1 MNINNFIEK
10 VDFTTAKKI
19 TKEICTKYKLIPI
32 NEEVNKIKAIT
43 YEDEKD
49 SLDNC
54 VKFYYDKEI
63 EIIVVSKDEFNIWES
78 IIYGCDNNKLDE
90 LLIYKAIDK
99 NASDIHFEPC
109 DNYVN
114 IRYRINGILSLAY
127 RMELE
132 KYASLVSKIKLEAN
146 MDITEKRRPQ
156 DGKIIKRYNNKKYDF
171 RISSIPVINGE
182 KIVIRILYC
191 SSFNYKLEEL
201 NFPSNQVDLIKK
213 IIALENGLFLVNG
226 PTGSGKSTTLYTI
239 LKEISNENINIT
251 TLEDP
256 IEVTLKNVNQMNL
269 NKKLGIDFSSGLRN
283 ILRQDPDVIMIGEIR
298 DKETADMCIRAS
310 ITGHKVY
317 STLHCKSPREVYLRL
332 INMGVDSNLLVE
344 ALGGII
350 SQKLIKIL
358 CDDCKEIDN
367 VNKYKNFMLFKKRG
381 CKNCNYTGYI
391 TRKLISSIY
400 YLKNS
405 NKKNIEEIY
414 ADKNY
419 LCNTH
424 MKSQMEE
431 LIAKGK
437 IPYADYFNF
446 LEGED
451 LNEL

>member
-256 IEVTLKNVNQMNL
+256 
-269 NKKLGIDFSSGLRN
+269 
-283 ILRQDPDVIMIGEIR
+283 
-298 DKETADMCIRAS
+298 MCS
-310 ITGHKVY
+310 K
-317 STLHCKSPREVYLRL
+317 
-332 INMGVDSNLLVE
+332 
-344 ALGGII
+344 
-350 SQKLIKIL
+350 
-358 CDDCKEIDN
+358 
-367 VNKYKNFMLFKKRG
+367 
-381 CKNCNYTGYI
+381 
-391 TRKLISSIY
+391 
-400 YLKNS
+400 
-405 NKKNIEEIY
+405 
-414 ADKNY
+414 
-419 LCNTH
+419 
-424 MKSQMEE
+424 
-431 LIAKGK
+431 
-437 IPYADYFNF
+437 
-446 LEGED
+446 
-451 LNEL
+451 